1 MLEVEVHRAGQ
12 SVGDDKRRRC
22 QVVHLDIRA
31 DAPFEVA
38 VAREHGGDGEVV
50 RIDRLGDLG
59 QQRARIA
66 YAGGAAESHQFVA
79 ETIEVVLQPGLFQV
93 VGHHLGTGGQRGL
106 HPWLGLE
113 AFGDR
118 ITGDEAGGDH
128 DRGIRCVRARG
139 D

>member
-1 MLEVEVHRAGQ
+1 MTVRSFALIASEISGSSGPELPM
-12 SVGDDKRRRC
+12 
-22 QVVHLDIRA
+22 QVA
-31 DAPFEVA
+31 
-38 VAREHGGDGEVV
+38 
-50 RIDRLGDLG
+50 
-59 QQRARIA
+59 
-66 YAGGAAESHQFVA
+66 AAESHQFVA